1 MNINEH
7 EKLSNLT
14 LRQKLKERNSAFMAV
29 LHKGCVNNYYSR
41 KLVLIYASGLCLE
54 KPICVKLFIS
64 IGINFRG
71 LRKI

>member
-14 LRQKLKERNSAFMAV
+14 LKQKLKERNSAFMAI
-29 LHKGCVNNYYSR
+29 LHKGRVNNYYSP

-54 KPICVKLFIS
+54 KTIYVKLFIS
-64 IGINFRG
+64 ISINY
-71 LRKI
+71 LYP

>member
-14 LRQKLKERNSAFMAV
+14 LKQKLKERNSAFMAV

-54 KPICVKLFIS
+54 KPICAKLFIS
-64 IGINFRG
+64 ISINFRG